1 MDFCMKIWIS
11 PERSRSL
18 IKAILP
24 KERIAVIRP
33 AIVAVVPCFS
43 SKLSKMSEILVSRW
57 DLAG

>member
-1 MDFCMKIWIS
+1 MKIWIS

-33 AIVAVVPCFS
+33 AIVAVVPCLS